1 MQSTPFRGGGT
12 ASAQSGRSTGQS
24 QSQIQGRFNY
34 GISYTG
40 AAQAASGSKDGVQ
53 SFRKLPKPDGV
64 FQLGSGEELN
74 KRSATLGSS
83 NSATEERS
91 QQDKKKVL
99 SDVQHVHQQGNING
113 YSQTQHSARPVYAAE
128 NTTPKSGKWHVR
140 NYIIVT

>member
-53 SFRKLPKPDGV
+53 GFRKLPKPEGV
-64 FQLGSGEELN
+64 FQPGSGEELN
-74 KRSATLGSS
+74 KRSAIGGSTTT
-83 NSATEERS
+83 AETHE
-91 QQDKKKVL
+91 QKKVL
-99 SDVQHVHQQGNING
+99 SGVQHEHQHGSTSG
-113 YSQTQHSARPVYAAE
+113 LSQTQHSAKPIFGDS
-128 NTTPKSGKWHVR
+128 TTPKTSKPVQIYVKIYYFHQ
-140 NYIIVT
+140 I